1 LKIEKKSLNQLLKA
15 SVDQQPHRLPVEKR
29 YQEQKTFRM
38 ALVKGA
44 GLKLKDMDEKNMHNL
59 FLKNMAG
66 LIEEVKNPSPCLN
79 PNSKRGGMAT
89 HAGVALELGI
99 TRPGASSGGL
109 KMMSPQME
117 AVLIWCQCRTRN
129 YRDTLVRLENF
140 TSDWANGIA
149 FCALIHNFFPQAFDF
164 TKISAENRRQN
175 FEIAFK
181 TGERYAGIPDFLT
194 ADDMEA
200 MVANG
205 RVDPKMIFSYVQEV
219 YRMCNEM

>member
-1 LKIEKKSLNQLLKA
+1 MS
-15 SVDQQPHRLPVEKR
+15 PVN
-29 YQEQKTFRM
+29 
-38 ALVKGA
+38 GA
-44 GLKLKDMDEKNMHNL
+44 TLKLKDMDEKNMHNL

-99 TRPGASSGGL
+99 TRPGTGAGGL

-117 AVLIWCQCRTRN
+117 AILIWCQCRTRN
-129 YRDTLVRLENF
+129 YKIKLENF
-140 TSDWANGIA
+140 TSDWASGVA

-164 TKISAENRRQN
+164 SKIDPQNRRQN
-175 FEIAFK
+175 YEIAFK

-194 ADDMEA
+194 AEDMDA
-200 MVANG
+200 MVRDS

>member
-1 LKIEKKSLNQLLKA
+1 MGKLSLRPELVPIGYPLQKPEEASKSAKMT
-15 SVDQQPHRLPVEKR
+15 SVQ
-29 YQEQKTFRM
+29 
-38 ALVKGA
+38 GCN
-44 GLKLKDMDEKNMHNL
+44 LKLRNMDEKNMHNL

-99 TRPGASSGGL
+99 TRPSHNGGL
-109 KMMSPQME
+109 KTMSPQME
-117 AVLIWCQCRTRN
+117 AILIWCQCR
-129 YRDTLVRLENF
+129 VREYKGVKIENF
-140 TSDWANGIA
+140 TESWKSGVA
-149 FCALIHNFFPQAFDF
+149 FCALIHNFFPQSFDF
-164 TKISAENRRQN
+164 SKISPENRRQN
-175 FEIAFK
+175 YEIAFK

-194 ADDMEA
+194 AEDMDA
-200 MVANG
+200 MVRDS